1 MSLSGGDYKFI
12 DNKVKTTFLASLVS
26 VIVIL
31 GLVSFEASK
40 KYEERLIKER
50 EERIRLIKARRK
62 AMKQPKMSQMSQ
74 N

>member
-1 MSLSGGDYKFI
+1 M

-31 GLVSFEASK
+31 GLVPFEASK

-50 EERIRLIKARRK
+50 E
-62 AMKQPKMSQMSQ
+62 
-74 N
+74 